1 MSIGKRKPPSCA
13 KRRISQKRFARGKN
27 VKWFVDSKWILKTP
41 QMGFENPFQMGF
53 LRGEIQGV
61 GSCLYPGEDVLRG
74 LAADAVETERVIAA
88 DQDVED
94 HP

>member
-1 MSIGKRKPPSCA
+1 
-13 KRRISQKRFARGKN
+13 
-27 VKWFVDSKWILKTP
+27 
-41 QMGFENPFQMGF
+41 MGFENPFQMGF

-74 LAADAVETERVIAA
+74 LAADAIETERVIAA

-94 HP
+94 HA

>member
-1 MSIGKRKPPSCA
+1 
-13 KRRISQKRFARGKN
+13 
-27 VKWFVDSKWILKTP
+27 
-41 QMGFENPFQMGF
+41 MGFENPFQMGF

-61 GSCLYPGEDVLRG
+61 GSCLYPGEDVLGG
-74 LAADAVETERVIAA
+74 LAADAIETERVIAA